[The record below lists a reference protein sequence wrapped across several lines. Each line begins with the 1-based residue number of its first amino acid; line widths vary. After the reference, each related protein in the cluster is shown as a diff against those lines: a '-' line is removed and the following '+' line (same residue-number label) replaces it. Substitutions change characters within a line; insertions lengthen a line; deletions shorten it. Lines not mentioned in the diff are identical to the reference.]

1 MAAYEASKR
10 TLNKDQSQISD
21 PYVRFLPVYKL
32 FSRATREA
40 TESTYGGKSVTD
52 TRARVR
58 WEIKAVLWQ

>member
-58 WEIKAVLWQ
+58 